1 MDTERAE
8 KTMEDDL
15 VYKRPRKGYPV
26 EPATAPL
33 DAAGSVGGIDSTLPT
48 LAQLQEK
55 QRSELIEMAQ
65 VRYGI
70 KGSQIQVNLTPL
82 QLDLSMSQGQI
93 FKALLGTPES
103 ERADQVLYALAKG
116 ELDADMANQILA
128 SLALLG
134 KFKKIKIES

>member
-1 MDTERAE
+1 MD
-8 KTMEDDL
+8 DDL

-33 DAAGSVGGIDSTLPT
+33 DAAGSVEGVTNSALPT

-93 FKALLGTPES
+93 FKALLGAPES
-103 ERADQVLYALAKG
+103 ERADLILYALAKG

-134 KFKKIKIES
+134 KFKNIKIES

>member
-1 MDTERAE
+1 M
-8 KTMEDDL
+8 MEDDL

-33 DAAGSVGGIDSTLPT
+33 DAAGSVEGVTNSALPT

-70 KGSQIQVNLTPL
+70 KGSQIHVNLTPL
-82 QLDLSMSQGQI
+82 QLKLSMSQGQI
-93 FKALLGTPES
+93 FKALLGAPES

-134 KFKKIKIES
+134 KFKNIKIES

>member
-1 MDTERAE
+1 MD
-8 KTMEDDL
+8 DDL

-26 EPATAPL
+26 EPVAASPDATV
-33 DAAGSVGGIDSTLPT
+33 SVEGVTNSNLPT

-93 FKALLGTPES
+93 FKALLGAPES

-134 KFKKIKIES
+134 KFKNIKIES

>member
-1 MDTERAE
+1 
-8 KTMEDDL
+8 MEDDL

-26 EPATAPL
+26 EPVAASPE
-33 DAAGSVGGIDSTLPT
+33 AAGSVEGATNSTLPT
-48 LAQLQEK
+48 LTQLQEK

-93 FKALLGTPES
+93 FKALLGAPES
-103 ERADQVLYALAKG
+103 ERADQVLYDLAKG
-116 ELDADMANQILA
+116 EMDADMANQILA

-134 KFKKIKIES
+134 KFKNIKIES

>member
-1 MDTERAE
+1 
-8 KTMEDDL
+8 MEDDL

-26 EPATAPL
+26 EPAPAPP
-33 DAAGSVGGIDSTLPT
+33 DAAGSVEGVTNSALPT

-93 FKALLGTPES
+93 FKALLGAPES
-103 ERADQVLYALAKG
+103 RARRPSTVCLSQRGDGCRYGQSNLG
-116 ELDADMANQILA
+116 EFSAAR
-128 SLALLG
+128 
-134 KFKKIKIES
+134 

>member
-1 MDTERAE
+1 
-8 KTMEDDL
+8 MEDDL

-26 EPATAPL
+26 EPATPSPE
-33 DAAGSVGGIDSTLPT
+33 AAASVEGVTDSTLPT

-93 FKALLGTPES
+93 FKALLGAPES

-134 KFKKIKIES
+134 KFKNIKIES

>member
-1 MDTERAE
+1 MD
-8 KTMEDDL
+8 DDL

-26 EPATAPL
+26 EPVAAPP
-33 DAAGSVGGIDSTLPT
+33 DAAGSVEDVANSALPT

-55 QRSELIEMAQ
+55 QRCELIEMAQ

-93 FKALLGTPES
+93 FKALLGSPES

-116 ELDADMANQILA
+116 EMDADMANQILA

>member
-1 MDTERAE
+1 
-8 KTMEDDL
+8 MEDDL

-26 EPATAPL
+26 EPIAAPL
-33 DAAGSVGGIDSTLPT
+33 DAAGSAGNAESANSALPT

-70 KGSQIQVNLTPL
+70 KGSQIQVNLTSL

-93 FKALLGTPES
+93 FKALLGAPES

-116 ELDADMANQILA
+116 EMDADMANQILA

-134 KFKKIKIES
+134 KFKNIKIDS

>member
-1 MDTERAE
+1 MRLEAFVD
-8 KTMEDDL
+8 DDL
-15 VYKRPRKGYPV
+15 TYKKPRKG
-26 EPATAPL
+26 PAL
-33 DAAGSVGGIDSTLPT
+33 DSAASLANANTQLPT

-70 KGSQIQVNLTPL
+70 KGSKVQINLAPL
-82 QLDLSMSQGQI
+82 QINSAMTEAQI
-93 FKALLGTPES
+93 FKALLAAPES
-103 ERADQVLYALAKG
+103 ERADQILYALAKG
-116 ELDADMANQILA
+116 ELNADMANQILA

>member
-1 MDTERAE
+1 MD
-8 KTMEDDL
+8 DDL
-15 VYKRPRKGYPV
+15 VYKRPRKGYPA
-26 EPATAPL
+26 EPVAAPP
-33 DAAGSVGGIDSTLPT
+33 DAAGSVEGVTNSTLPT

-70 KGSQIQVNLTPL
+70 KGSQIKVNLTPL

-93 FKALLGTPES
+93 FKALLGAPES

-116 ELDADMANQILA
+116 EMDADMANQILA

-134 KFKKIKIES
+134 KFKNIKIES

>member
-1 MDTERAE
+1 
-8 KTMEDDL
+8 MEDDL

-26 EPATAPL
+26 EPVAASP
-33 DAAGSVGGIDSTLPT
+33 DAAVSVEGVTNSVLPT

-70 KGSQIQVNLTPL
+70 KGSQIQVNLMPL

-93 FKALLGTPES
+93 FKALLGAPES

-116 ELDADMANQILA
+116 EMDADMANQILA

-134 KFKKIKIES
+134 KFKNIKIDS

>member
-1 MDTERAE
+1 MD
-8 KTMEDDL
+8 DDL

-26 EPATAPL
+26 EPATASP
-33 DAAGSVGGIDSTLPT
+33 DVAVSVEGVTNSALPT

-93 FKALLGTPES
+93 FKALLGAPES

-116 ELDADMANQILA
+116 EMDADMANQILA

-134 KFKKIKIES
+134 KFKNIKIES

>member
-1 MDTERAE
+1 MGVD
-8 KTMEDDL
+8 DDL

-26 EPATAPL
+26 EPVAAP
-33 DAAGSVGGIDSTLPT
+33 AAPDVVASVEGVTNSALPT

-93 FKALLGTPES
+93 FKALLGAPES
-103 ERADQVLYALAKG
+103 ERADQILYALAKG

-134 KFKKIKIES
+134 KFKNIKIES

>member
-1 MDTERAE
+1 MD
-8 KTMEDDL
+8 DDL

-26 EPATAPL
+26 EPVAASP
-33 DAAGSVGGIDSTLPT
+33 DAAVSVEGVTNSVLPT

-70 KGSQIQVNLTPL
+70 KGSQIQVNLMPL

-93 FKALLGTPES
+93 FKALLGAPES

-116 ELDADMANQILA
+116 EMDADMANQILA

-134 KFKKIKIES
+134 KFKNIKIDS

>member
-1 MDTERAE
+1 
-8 KTMEDDL
+8 MEDDL

-26 EPATAPL
+26 ESAPAL
-33 DAAGSVGGIDSTLPT
+33 DAAGSVEDINSTLPT

-93 FKALLGTPES
+93 FKALLGAPES

-134 KFKKIKIES
+134 KFKNIKIDS

>member
-1 MDTERAE
+1 
-8 KTMEDDL
+8 
-15 VYKRPRKGYPV
+15 V
-26 EPATAPL
+26 EGVTNSA
-33 DAAGSVGGIDSTLPT
+33 LPT

-93 FKALLGTPES
+93 FKVSKSSTHHT
-103 ERADQVLYALAKG
+103 
-116 ELDADMANQILA
+116 NQEEV
-128 SLALLG
+128 
-134 KFKKIKIES
+134 FFP

>member
-1 MDTERAE
+1 MD
-8 KTMEDDL
+8 DDL
-15 VYKRPRKGYPV
+15 VYKRPRKGYPA
-26 EPATAPL
+26 EPVAASP
-33 DAAGSVGGIDSTLPT
+33 DAAGSVEGVTNSALPT

-93 FKALLGTPES
+93 FKTLLGAPES

-116 ELDADMANQILA
+116 EMDADMANQILA

-134 KFKKIKIES
+134 KFKKIKIDS

>member
-1 MDTERAE
+1 
-8 KTMEDDL
+8 MEDDL
-15 VYKRPRKGYPV
+15 VYKRPRKGYPAETV
-26 EPATAPL
+26 AASP
-33 DAAGSVGGIDSTLPT
+33 DAAASVEDVTNSALPT

-93 FKALLGTPES
+93 CKALLGAPES

-116 ELDADMANQILA
+116 EMDADMANQILA

-134 KFKKIKIES
+134 KFKNIKIDS

>member
-1 MDTERAE
+1 MD
-8 KTMEDDL
+8 DDL

-26 EPATAPL
+26 EPVAASP
-33 DAAGSVGGIDSTLPT
+33 DAAGSAGNEESANSALPT

-93 FKALLGTPES
+93 FKALLGAPES

-116 ELDADMANQILA
+116 EMDADMANQILA

-134 KFKKIKIES
+134 KFKNIKIES

>member
-1 MDTERAE
+1 MDDF
-8 KTMEDDL
+8 MDDL
-15 VYKRPRKGYPV
+15 VYKKRRKG
-26 EPATAPL
+26 PAL
-33 DAAGSVGGIDSTLPT
+33 DSATDPSPSPSGVNSPLPT

-70 KGSQIQVNLTPL
+70 KGGAVQINLAPL
-82 QLDLSMSQGQI
+82 KIHLGMTQKEI
-93 FKALLGTPES
+93 FKALLDAPEA
-103 ERADQVLYALAKG
+103 EHADQVLYALAKG

-128 SLALLG
+128 SLALLD

>member
-1 MDTERAE
+1 MD
-8 KTMEDDL
+8 DDL

-26 EPATAPL
+26 EPVAASP
-33 DAAGSVGGIDSTLPT
+33 DAAGSMESVTNSALPT

-93 FKALLGTPES
+93 FKALLGAPES

-134 KFKKIKIES
+134 KFKNIKIES

>member
-1 MDTERAE
+1 
-8 KTMEDDL
+8 MEDDL

-26 EPATAPL
+26 EPVAASP
-33 DAAGSVGGIDSTLPT
+33 DAAGSVEGVTNSTLPT

-93 FKALLGTPES
+93 FKALLGAPES

-128 SLALLG
+128 SLALLS

>member
-1 MDTERAE
+1 MALIKGLEAFLD
-8 KTMEDDL
+8 DDL
-15 VYKRPRKGYPV
+15 VYKKPRQG
-26 EPATAPL
+26 PALAPSA
-33 DAAGSVGGIDSTLPT
+33 DASLPS

-70 KGSQIQVNLTPL
+70 KGTKVQINLTPL
-82 QLDLSMSQGQI
+82 QIDTAMTEAQI
-93 FKALLGTPES
+93 FKALLAAPES
-103 ERADQVLYALAKG
+103 ERADQILYALAKG
-116 ELDADMANQILA
+116 DLNADMANQILA